1 MDPYKILGVS
11 RTSSDEHI
19 KSVYRKM
26 AKKYHPDKYRG
37 HDLEDLANEKIKEIN
52 LAYDMIQNERGVGPR
67 SATGPGNARG
77 PGSSYDR
84 SARSSASYAKIRQM
98 IQMGNLSQA
107 DSMLDAISTRDA
119 EWHYLKGVVLQRKGW
134 YDGARQHFT
143 TARNMDPNNAEY
155 ASAFNNVNRNA
166 TSYAQQQYSNRGSSD
181 TGCSMCNICAG
192 LLCADC
198 CCDCFG
204 GGGCC

>member
-52 LAYDMIQNERGVGPR
+52 LSYDMIQEERNIGPK
-67 SATGPGNARG
+67 NVRG
-77 PGSSYDR
+77 PGASYSRSSG
-84 SARSSASYAKIRQM
+84 SASYAKIRSM

-107 DSMLDAISTRDA
+107 DSMLDATSTHDA

-143 TARNMDPNNAEY
+143 TARNMDQNNQEY
-155 ASAFNNVNRNA
+155 ASAFNNINRNA
-166 TSYAQQQYSNRGSSD
+166 TNYAQQQYGNQTSGDS
-181 TGCSMCNICAG
+181 GCSVCNICAG

-198 CCDCFG
+198 CCGCSD
-204 GGGCC
+204 GGCC